1 MKDKMLFFARAAWSN
16 EVRER
21 FGTLSP
27 LLLLMF
33 METDMKIVL
42 SGFVIVAG
50 LVMAAGGALMGRTD
64 DPSAQQTS
72 SCAGTVAVAARSAEP
87 RCSASCC
94 ETKLVSVEAKEE
106 KSGCCSKASCG
117 AEKQL
122 VSTQSPSACGSTACS
137 VATQGCGAKADV
149 VLTSTEVAKDGKCCK
164 ECKTQ
169 CVKQCETACGTKQGD
184 CEGQCP
190 VSVAL
195 QRLPRMTYAVGSA
208 KTDCSEQA
216 KQLAEQHNAPV
227 HYVVADKEYQCC
239 QSAMAALVDQTE
251 RFVNTFVSVRRC
263 PASGTT
269 FACGKSTSCSAEA
282 QQWTATIGQ
291 AVDQVKMCY
300 VVDGQQTSCSASA
313 EAQAREKEAPV
324 EYVVGDQQTSC
335 PLSARLELA
344 RAKYK
349 SVVQAMAASSTS
361 S

>member
-1 MKDKMLFFARAAWSN
+1 
-16 EVRER
+16 
-21 FGTLSP
+21 
-27 LLLLMF
+27 
-33 METDMKIVL
+33 MKIVL

-50 LVMAAGGALMGRTD
+50 LMIAAGGALMGRTD
-64 DPSAQQTS
+64 DPSAQQATGC
-72 SCAGTVAVAARSAEP
+72 CAGTATVAAQSAEP
-87 RCSASCC
+87 SCAAACC
-94 ETKLVSVEAKEE
+94 ETKLVSVEAKDE

-117 AEKQL
+117 AQKQL
-122 VSTQSPSACGSTACS
+122 VSTQSQSGCGSTACS

-149 VLTSTEVAKDGKCCK
+149 VLTSTEGVKDGKCCK

-195 QRLPRMTYAVGSA
+195 QRLPRMTYAVGST

-227 HYVVADKEYQCC
+227 HYVVADTEYECC

-282 QQWTATIGQ
+282 QQWTSTIGQ
-291 AVDQVKMCY
+291 AVDKVKMCY
-300 VVDGQQTSCSASA
+300 VVDGRQTSCSASA
-313 EAQAREKEAPV
+313 EAQAREKDAPV

>member
-1 MKDKMLFFARAAWSN
+1 MLFGARAVSSN
-16 EVRER
+16 KVMDR
-21 FGTLSP
+21 FGLLSP
-27 LLLLMF
+27 LLLSMS
-33 METDMKIVL
+33 MEKNMKFLL

-50 LVMAAGGALMGRTD
+50 FVIAAGGALMGRTD
-64 DPSAQQTS
+64 DPSAQQAS
-72 SCAGTVAVAARSAEP
+72 GCASTIAVAAQSAEP
-87 RCSASCC
+87 SCAASCC
-94 ETKLVSVEAKEE
+94 GTKLVSVEAKEE

-117 AEKQL
+117 TEKQL
-122 VSTQSPSACGSTACS
+122 VSTQSQHACGSTACS
-137 VATQGCGAKADV
+137 VATQGCGAKADI
-149 VLTSTEVAKDGKCCK
+149 VLTSTDGGEDGKCCK

-195 QRLPRMTYAVGSA
+195 QRLPKMTYAVGSA
-208 KTDCSEQA
+208 KTGCSEQA

-227 HYVVADKEYQCC
+227 HYVVAEKQYQCC

-251 RFVNTFVSVRRC
+251 RFVNQFVSVRRC

-269 FACGKSTSCSAEA
+269 FVCGKSTSCSAEA
-282 QQWTATIGQ
+282 QQWTSAIGQ

-313 EAQAREKEAPV
+313 EALAREKDAPV
-324 EYVVGDQQTSC
+324 EYVVGDQKTTC

-344 RAKYK
+344 VAKYK
-349 SVVQAMAASSTS
+349 SAVQVMAAPATS